1 MSNSIQT
8 FANEEFGS
16 IRTVTINNEPWFIA
30 RDVASKLGYKNIK
43 DAITDNVN
51 DEDSMILL
59 KSLAA
64 TLGID
69 TTSIPNR
76 GLTCINESGLY
87 SLILSSKLP
96 SARKFQRWVTSE
108 VLPTIRKT
116 GAYMTPETLK
126 ESLRDPEYLRG
137 ILSLLDEQYE
147 KNKKLSTDLA
157 VANERNKSLTAANKA
172 LTGEICEWDWRAC
185 INSLVR
191 AYGSYRLGG
200 NFVMAWNTYYKHFN
214 NKLGTNIRNRKSCG
228 KRILDRVEQS
238 EWRDAVRIAAGLC
251 EQADIDVGNVL
262 NNVNF
267 NIYINATA

>member
-1 MSNSIQT
+1 MNQSIQT

-16 IRTVTINNEPWFIA
+16 IRTIMIDNEPWFVA
-30 RDVASKLGYKNIK
+30 KDVAEALGYEKTRNAVQVHVDPADKNTALIQGGN
-43 DAITDNVN
+43 TRGN
-51 DEDSMILL
+51 
-59 KSLAA
+59 
-64 TLGID
+64 
-69 TTSIPNR
+69 PNKVI
-76 GLTCINESGLY
+76 INESGLY

-108 VLPTIRKT
+108 VLPAIRKT

-137 ILSLLDEQYE
+137 VLSLLDEQYE

-157 VANERNKSLTAANKA
+157 VANERNKSLATANKA

-214 NKLGTNIRNRKSCG
+214 NKLGTNIRNRKPCG
-228 KRILDRVEQS
+228 KRILDRVEQN
-238 EWRDAVRIAAGLC
+238 EWKDAVRIAAGLC
-251 EQADIDVGNVL
+251 EQADIDIGNVL
-262 NNVNF
+262 NNINLS
-267 NIYINATA
+267 IYIDATA

>member
-1 MSNSIQT
+1 MNQSIQT

-16 IRTVTINNEPWFIA
+16 IRTIMIDNKPWFVA
-30 RDVASKLGYKNIK
+30 KDVAEALGYEKTRNAVQVHVDPADKNTALIQGGN
-43 DAITDNVN
+43 TRGN
-51 DEDSMILL
+51 
-59 KSLAA
+59 
-64 TLGID
+64 
-69 TTSIPNR
+69 PNKVI
-76 GLTCINESGLY
+76 INESGLY
-87 SLILSSKLP
+87 SLILSSKIP

-137 ILSLLDEQYE
+137 VLSLLDKQYE

-157 VANERNKSLTAANKA
+157 VANERNKSLATANKA

-214 NKLGTNIRNRKSCG
+214 NKLGTNIRNRKPCG
-228 KRILDRVEQS
+228 KRILDRVEHS
-238 EWRDAVRIAAGLC
+238 EWKDAVRIAAGLC
-251 EQADIDVGNVL
+251 EQADIDIGNVL
-262 NNVNF
+262 NNINLS
-267 NIYINATA
+267 IYIDATA

>member
-1 MSNSIQT
+1 MNQSIQT

-16 IRTVTINNEPWFIA
+16 IRTIMIDNEPWFVA
-30 RDVASKLGYKNIK
+30 KDVAEALGYEVTRKAVWDHVDPADRNTVPIRNGNTK
-43 DAITDNVN
+43 GN
-51 DEDSMILL
+51 
-59 KSLAA
+59 
-64 TLGID
+64 
-69 TTSIPNR
+69 PNKVI
-76 GLTCINESGLY
+76 INESGLY

-108 VLPTIRKT
+108 ILPTIRKT

-137 ILSLLDEQYE
+137 VLSLLDEQYE

-157 VANERNKSLTAANKA
+157 VANERNKSLATANKA

-214 NKLGTNIRNRKSCG
+214 NKLGTNIRNRKPCG
-228 KRILDRVEQS
+228 KRILDRVEQN
-238 EWRDAVRIAAGLC
+238 EWKDAVRIAAGLC

-262 NNVNF
+262 NNINLSV
-267 NIYINATA
+267 YIDATA

>member
-1 MSNSIQT
+1 MNNSIQT

-16 IRTVTINNEPWFIA
+16 IRTIMIDNEPWFVA
-30 RDVASKLGYKNIK
+30 KDVAEALGYEKTRNAVQVHVDPADKNTALIQGGN
-43 DAITDNVN
+43 TRGN
-51 DEDSMILL
+51 
-59 KSLAA
+59 
-64 TLGID
+64 
-69 TTSIPNR
+69 PNKVI
-76 GLTCINESGLY
+76 INESGLY

-137 ILSLLDEQYE
+137 VLSLLDEQYE

-157 VANERNKSLTAANKA
+157 VANERNKSLATANKV

-200 NFVMAWNTYYKHFN
+200 NFVMAWNTYYKYFN
-214 NKLGTNIRNRKSCG
+214 NKLGTNIRNRKPCG
-228 KRILDRVEQS
+228 KRILDRVEQT
-238 EWRDAVRIAAGLC
+238 EWKDAVRIAAGLC

-262 NNVNF
+262 NNINL
-267 NIYINATA
+267 NIYIDATA

>member
-1 MSNSIQT
+1 MNQSIQT

-16 IRTVTINNEPWFIA
+16 IRTIMIDNEPWFIGKEIA
-30 RDVASKLGYKNIK
+30 TILGYANTK
-43 DAITDNVN
+43 DALVRLVDAHDKTVALR
-51 DEDSMILL
+51 SQFP
-59 KSLAA
+59 
-64 TLGID
+64 TLEN
-69 TTSIPNR
+69 IPNR
-76 GLTCINESGLY
+76 GLTIINESGLY

-137 ILSLLDEQYE
+137 VLSLLDEQYE

-157 VANERNKSLTAANKA
+157 VANERNKSLTTANKA

-214 NKLGTNIRNRKSCG
+214 NKLGTNIRNRKPCG
-228 KRILDRVEQS
+228 KRILDRVEQN
-238 EWRDAVRIAAGLC
+238 EWKDAVRIAAGLC
-251 EQADIDVGNVL
+251 EQADIDIGNVL
-262 NNVNF
+262 NNINLS
-267 NIYINATA
+267 IYIDATV